1 MPASPGLWSRW
12 ILKARVKIKFNIL
25 GHKSSFYPPLDKKPT
40 SINLASIIILGS
52 RKQKEDTRWMKD
64 EVGPPW
70 CQALRIIP
78 DIAQFN
84 KMFKRLLSHVPDCLE
99 DIDLVIDI

>member
-1 MPASPGLWSRW
+1 M
-12 ILKARVKIKFNIL
+12 KIKFNIR

-78 DIAQFN
+78 EIAQLDRILR
-84 KMFKRLLSHVPDCLE
+84 RLLSHVSDCFE
-99 DIDLVIDI
+99 DIDLVNDI

>member
-1 MPASPGLWSRW
+1 
-12 ILKARVKIKFNIL
+12 
-25 GHKSSFYPPLDKKPT
+25 
-40 SINLASIIILGS
+40 
-52 RKQKEDTRWMKD
+52 MKD

-78 DIAQFN
+78 EIAQLN
-84 KMFKRLLSHVPDCLE
+84 RILKRLLFHVSDCFE